1 MHNMKSLILIL
12 FWLAL
17 YMPAKAQE
25 ENVTTRRFLHSVEV
39 IGGPG
44 VSFLR
49 GNSFVEGSYFTSR
62 ILKLGFAAGLSL
74 THNVDKKSY
83 LEANLLYERKGTV
96 VESYT
101 ITSLN
106 ISKSTT
112 DYTFNYIT
120 LPITFNYRIGKSGPS
135 IGAGL
140 FVGWLLNESET
151 EKQYITASIY
161 TRDMS
166 QYYIKWD
173 GGLTLQLRQG
183 FSLLGKRC
191 SIRITNNLGLI
202 STGINMYPGLSM
214 LSNNTMVMFGVGL
227 R

>member
-1 MHNMKSLILIL
+1 MKSLILIL
-12 FWLAL
+12 FSLAL
-17 YMPAKAQE
+17 TIPAKAQE
-25 ENVTTRRFLHSVEV
+25 ETVPTRRFLHSVEV

-49 GNSFVEGSYFTSR
+49 GNSFVEGSYFSSR
-62 ILKLGFAAGLSL
+62 ILKLGFGAGLAV
-74 THNVDKKSY
+74 THNVCNKFY
-83 LEANLLYERKGTV
+83 LEMDLLYERKGSIV
-96 VESYT
+96 DFYSQYGT
-101 ITSLN
+101 IMVKLN
-106 ISKSTT
+106 TN
-112 DYTFNYIT
+112 YTFNYIT
-120 LPITFNYRIGKSGPS
+120 MPITFNYRIGKSGPS

-151 EKQYITASIY
+151 EKQYYFGSIY

-191 SIRITNNLGLI
+191 SIRISNNLGLI
-202 STGINMYPGLSM
+202 STGIDMHPGLSM